1 VCIMIFQD
9 FSFLPPSIQESLEL
23 VFLGNSVALYVEA
36 VILFLVLY
44 LFLGLIQN
52 IVLVRLRHISKK
64 TETDIDDFV
73 IQTISSIKP
82 RVYFY
87 LSFYIGVQRL
97 ALDVWLGKTFDALV
111 LFVVVYQVVY
121 TVGSVMEYLFD
132 KRFKEDEVHGQYAAR
147 FVGGLVKWSLWVVG
161 VLLII
166 QNLGIN
172 VTSLIAGLG
181 IGGVAIAF
189 ALQNVL
195 GDLFASLAIYL
206 DKPFIVGD
214 IIKVGDY
221 VGEVEKIGIKTT
233 RVRSLIGEEV
243 VFSNS
248 DLLSSRIQNFKK
260 LEKRRVVFSLDLVY
274 ETPPEV
280 LKTLPDLL
288 REIVEGA
295 GTEFG
300 RAHFKVFKDSA
311 ISFEVVYFV
320 ESGDYDTYVHLEHT
334 INTKIHEVFKEKGIE
349 FAYPTALHYN
359 KNLS

>member
-1 VCIMIFQD
+1 MIFQD
-9 FSFLPPSIQESLEL
+9 FSFLPAKVQEYLG
-23 VFLGNSVALYVEA
+23 VIFLGNSISLYLEAFLVFLLLYV
-36 VILFLVLY
+36 
-44 LFLGLIQN
+44 FLGLIQN
-52 IVLVRLRHISKK
+52 IVLVRLRYISKK
-64 TETDIDDFV
+64 TETDVDDFI

-87 LSFYIGVQRL
+87 ISLYIGIQRL
-97 ALDVWLGKTFDALV
+97 SLDVWLDKIFYALV

-121 TVGSVMEYLFD
+121 TIGSIMEYLFD
-132 KRFKEDEVHGQYAAR
+132 KRFKEDEAHSKYAAR
-147 FVGGLVKWSLWVVG
+147 FVGGLIKWSLWIVG
-161 VLLII
+161 VLLIV

-181 IGGVAIAF
+181 IGGIAIAF

-221 VGEVEKIGIKTT
+221 IGEVDKIGIKTT

-274 ETPPEV
+274 ETSPEV
-280 LKTLPDLL
+280 LKTLPDLVGQIIK
-288 REIVEGA
+288 ES

-300 RAHFKVFKDSA
+300 RAHFKAFKDSA

-320 ESGDYDTYVHLEHT
+320 ESGDYDTYVDIEHT
-334 INTKIHEVFKEKGIE
+334 INMKLHEVFKEKGIE
-349 FAYPTALHYN
+349 FAYPTVLHYN